1 MTSGDNQKK
10 PLGSTTQTRRNPE
23 MDSGIKAPVEESAS
37 SSLPSG
43 AKEGESSST
52 SPPLRLVSV
61 QPDAPSHPE
70 VLLDQTVLPTLRPPP
85 PDLADPYLGCVIDG
99 RYRVESVLGEGG
111 MGIVYG
117 CKHKHI
123 EKKIAIKILRADLAR
138 DPEVT
143 SRFLNE
149 ARAASSIGNPH
160 IIDISD
166 FGILPDG
173 STYFVMEYLDGQP
186 LSQVVATSGA
196 LPLPRLLHIARQL
209 AEGLSAAHHA
219 DIVHR
224 DLKPDNIFLVSHGAE
239 PDFVKIL
246 DFGIAKVST
255 AEGRIT
261 RAGTVFGTPHYMS
274 PEQAAGTPVDLR
286 GDIYAFGV
294 ILYELASGRL
304 PFDADNF
311 MGILSQHMYK
321 APTPFGSLVP
331 PLAEPISAGLEAIV
345 LKCLSKPPE
354 QRYASVDALIEDLD
368 RLRDGQTPLAVA
380 EVSTR
385 TAEYSVPLDY
395 FKRDTQP
402 EVPRPR
408 RLSQQ
413 LTMYLGVFA
422 ILVAVGIASAL
433 IAKSTSR
440 EVAVKS
446 PVSEPASRPSA
457 LGTAAPTSPSV
468 PPENAEPEVV
478 RDVALAVEPIE
489 AELLLDGKSLGKSPV
504 IVKVTEGS
512 PLEVSAVLAGY
523 RSQTVKLDGSLPRL
537 SIRLTPLAPAPQRA
551 GVRGT
556 APRPRRA
563 TVGPD
568 IADPWAR

>member
-1 MTSGDNQKK
+1 MTSGDNQQK
-10 PLGSTTQTRRNPE
+10 PLGTTTQTRRNPE
-23 MDSGIKAPVEESAS
+23 MDSGIKAPVEQSAS
-37 SSLPSG
+37 ESLPSVK
-43 AKEGESSST
+43 KEEDTSAE

-61 QPDAPSHPE
+61 QPDAPSNPE
-70 VLLDQTVLPTLRPPP
+70 LLLDQTVLPTLRPPP
-85 PDLADPYLGCVIDG
+85 PDLTDPYLGCVIDG

-123 EKKIAIKILRADLAR
+123 EKRIAIKILRADLAR

-149 ARAASSIGNPH
+149 ARSASSIGNPH

-186 LSQVVATSGA
+186 LSQVVATEGA

-224 DLKPDNIFLVSHGAE
+224 DLKPDNIFLVAHGAE

-286 GDIYAFGV
+286 GDIYSFGV

-331 PLAEPISAGLEAIV
+331 PLEGPISAGLEAIV
-345 LKCLSKPPE
+345 LKCLSKQPE

-368 RLRDGQTPLAVA
+368 RLRDGQTPVAVA
-380 EVSTR
+380 EVSAR

-395 FKRDTQP
+395 FKRDTQS
-402 EVPRPR
+402 ELARPR

-413 LTMYLGVFA
+413 LIMYLGVFA
-422 ILVAVGIASAL
+422 ILIAVGIVSAL

-440 EVAVKS
+440 DTARA
-446 PVSEPASRPSA
+446 PTRAEPAIAAASIA
-457 LGTAAPTSPSV
+457 TAERTAP
-468 PPENAEPEVV
+468 AETTEVTETEVV

-504 IVKVTEGS
+504 IVKVVEGA
-512 PLEVSAVLAGY
+512 PLELTAVLAGY
-523 RSQTVKLDGSLPRL
+523 RSQTVKLDGSLARL
-537 SIRLTPLAPAPQRA
+537 SIRLTPLAPPPQRA
-551 GVRGT
+551 GTRGT
-556 APRPRRA
+556 TPRPRRT